1 MANQVSVRVSSN
13 SANESIRQKL
23 RSTTESVLKQYFGQ
37 TLNTVPGMVDI
48 FMALMLKESQFNVN
62 AEYATPLPFVKP
74 GTGANDYRYSTVIQN
89 MLTPGNPNYS
99 FQKADNEPQGR
110 TAMGLTQ
117 VMGWNI
123 IKGASGTGKCLVE
136 NYRPDL
142 VAKLC
147 ISPGD
152 SVRSKL
158 LGDANVSTS
167 IVAGLVVLESKYRTG
182 YAKNG
187 GWAVK
192 LGSGKSARE
201 LQFPSR
207 IYSSVAGYL
216 GYSSTG
222 DANNTTYSGYANEI
236 VGGSFYA
243 ASNGPSAPM
252 VTTTKTQTAIGSS
265 SGPATLG
272 GTGTIP
278 GCIAVAAAA

>member
-1 MANQVSVRVSSN
+1 MANTAIKVTSN
-13 SANESIRQKL
+13 SANEAIRQKL

-37 TLNTVPGMVDI
+37 TLNTVTGMSSI

-62 AEYATPLPFVKP
+62 AEYATALSPY
-74 GTGANDYRYSTVIQN
+74 TSSGAADYYNSTVIQN
-89 MLTPGNPNYS
+89 ILTPGNPSYS
-99 FQKADNEPQGR
+99 LQKTYNEPEGR
-110 TAMGLTQ
+110 RAVGLTQ

-123 IKGASGTGKCLVE
+123 VKGASKSGKCLVE
-136 NYRPDL
+136 QFRPDL
-142 VAKLC
+142 IGTLC

-152 SVRSKL
+152 SVRAKL
-158 LGDANVSTS
+158 AGEANITNS
-167 IVAGLVVLESKYRTG
+167 ILAGLVVLESKYKAG

-187 GWAVK
+187 GWAIK
-192 LGSGKSARE
+192 LGSGSSARE

-207 IYSSVAGYL
+207 IYSAVAGYL

-236 VGGSFYA
+236 VGGSFYVA
-243 ASNGPSAPM
+243 ANGPSAPM

-272 GTGTIP
+272 GAGTIP